1 MISFLF
7 SARPTLPAA
16 LGLSS
21 ALDLVAR
28 DRELISCKSLKSKIY
43 ASLDVDELIRGG
55 LRMSGLPH
63 SPHALVTGGG
73 RGIGRAIAATLAQ
86 AGAVVTVLGRNR
98 ALLDEAVAAGAAHF
112 AVVADVADQA
122 AVGAAMAEAAARQ
135 PIDILIANA
144 GAAESAPF
152 AKSDAALFRR
162 MMDVNFM
169 GVVHAVQAVLP
180 AMRERPCG
188 RIVAV
193 ASTAGLKGY
202 AYVSA
207 YSAAKHAVVGLVRS
221 LALELASTRITV
233 NAVCPGFTDTDLVA
247 GSIDNIMKKTGR
259 SHAQAVAELA
269 KHNPQGRLVTPAE
282 VADTVLW
289 LCGEGAD
296 AITGQAIA
304 VAGGEI

>member
-1 MISFLF
+1 
-7 SARPTLPAA
+7 
-16 LGLSS
+16 
-21 ALDLVAR
+21 
-28 DRELISCKSLKSKIY
+28 
-43 ASLDVDELIRGG
+43 
-55 LRMSGLPH
+55 MSGLPH
-63 SPHALVTGGG
+63 SLHALVTGGG
-73 RGIGRAIAATLAQ
+73 QGIGRAIASALVQ
-86 AGAVVTVLGRNR
+86 AGATVTVIGRNR
-98 ALLDEAVAAGAAHF
+98 KMLDEAVATGAAHF
-112 AVVADVADQA
+112 AAVADVANQA
-122 AVGAAMAEAAARQ
+122 AVSAAIMGAARRQ
-135 PIDILIANA
+135 PIDILVANA
-144 GAAESAPF
+144 GIAESAPF
-152 AKSDAALFRR
+152 GKSDAALFRR

-180 AMRERPCG
+180 SMKDRPYG

-221 LALELASTRITV
+221 LALELANTRVTV

-259 SHAQAVAELA
+259 SRAQAVAELA
-269 KHNPQGRLVTPAE
+269 SHNPQGRLVTPAE

-289 LCGEGAD
+289 LCGEGAG

-304 VAGGEI
+304 VAGGEV

>member
-1 MISFLF
+1 
-7 SARPTLPAA
+7 
-16 LGLSS
+16 
-21 ALDLVAR
+21 
-28 DRELISCKSLKSKIY
+28 
-43 ASLDVDELIRGG
+43 
-55 LRMSGLPH
+55 MSGLPR

-73 RGIGRAIAATLAQ
+73 RGIGREIAFQLVRKGAT
-86 AGAVVTVLGRNR
+86 VTVLGRHR
-98 ALLDEAVAAGAAHF
+98 AALDGAVAAGAAHF
-112 AVVADVADQA
+112 SGVADVADQA
-122 AVGAAMAEAAARQ
+122 SINDAIAEAAARQ

-144 GAAESAPF
+144 GTAESAPF

-162 MMDVNFM
+162 MMDVNVM
-169 GVVHAVQAVLP
+169 GVVHSVQAALP
-180 AMRERPCG
+180 SMKGCPYG

-221 LALELASTRITV
+221 LALELAHTQITV

-247 GSIDNIMKKTGR
+247 ESIDTIMKKTGR
-259 SHAQAVAELA
+259 SHERARAELA

-289 LCGEGAD
+289 LCGEGAG
-296 AITGQAIA
+296 AVTGQAIA

>member
-1 MISFLF
+1 
-7 SARPTLPAA
+7 
-16 LGLSS
+16 
-21 ALDLVAR
+21 
-28 DRELISCKSLKSKIY
+28 
-43 ASLDVDELIRGG
+43 
-55 LRMSGLPH
+55 MSGLPH

-73 RGIGRAIAATLAQ
+73 RGIGRAIAGTLVD
-86 AGAVVTVLGRNR
+86 AGATVTVLGRNS
-98 ALLDEAVAAGAAHF
+98 ASLQKAVAAGAAHH
-112 AVVADVADQA
+112 AAVADVSDEVALKA
-122 AVGAAMAEAAARQ
+122 AVAEASARQ

-144 GAAESAPF
+144 GSAESAPF
-152 AKSDAALFRR
+152 SKSESALFAR

-180 AMRERPCG
+180 GMKGRPYG

-207 YSAAKHAVVGLVRS
+207 YAAAKHAVIGLVRS
-221 LALELASTRITV
+221 LALEMAASNVTV

-247 GSIDNIMKKTGR
+247 DSIDNIMKKTGR
-259 SHAQAVAELA
+259 TREQAIAELA
-269 KHNPQGRLVTPAE
+269 KHNPQGRLITPQE
-282 VADTVLW
+282 VANTVLW
-289 LCGEGAD
+289 LCSKDAG

>member
-1 MISFLF
+1 
-7 SARPTLPAA
+7 
-16 LGLSS
+16 
-21 ALDLVAR
+21 
-28 DRELISCKSLKSKIY
+28 
-43 ASLDVDELIRGG
+43 
-55 LRMSGLPH
+55 MSGLPC

-73 RGIGRAIAATLAQ
+73 RGIGREIASTLAR
-86 AGAVVTVLGRNR
+86 AGASVTVLGRNR
-98 ALLDEAVAAGAAHF
+98 AILDETVAAGAAHF
-112 AVVADVADQA
+112 AEVADVADPT
-122 AVGAAMAEAAARQ
+122 AVGAAIAAAAARQ

-152 AKSDAALFRR
+152 AKSDAALFKR
-162 MMDVNFM
+162 MIDVNLM
-169 GVVHAVQAVLP
+169 GVVHVIQAALP
-180 AMRERPCG
+180 TMKGRPYG
-188 RIVAV
+188 RIIAI

-221 LALELASTRITV
+221 LALELASTPITV

-259 SHAQAVAELA
+259 SREQAVAELA
-269 KHNPQGRLVTPAE
+269 RHNPQGRLVTPRE

-289 LCGEGAD
+289 LCGEGAG